1 MNDQEIKVRALAE
14 FTREAPR
21 KFDIGSAEHNP
32 KGDKGL
38 WPMSTAQLVDA
49 QKEEQ
54 IDMWHYTVAL
64 EHKLKE
70 QDALILQ
77 LKHTI
82 ANKHN
87 DK

>member
-1 MNDQEIKVRALAE
+1 MTDKEIKIRALAE

-21 KFDIGSAEHNP
+21 KFEAGSREHNP

-38 WPMSTAQLVDA
+38 WRMSEAQLVSA
-49 QKEEQ
+49 QKEEV

-64 EHKLKE
+64 EHKIKE

-77 LKHTI
+77 LKRTI
-82 ANKHN
+82 ANKQT
-87 DK
+87 

>member
-1 MNDQEIKVRALAE
+1 MTDQEIKIRALAE

-21 KFDIGSAEHNP
+21 KFDIGSLEHNP

-38 WPMSTAQLVDA
+38 CRMSTGQLIRA
-49 QKEEQ
+49 QKDEQ
-54 IDMWHYTVAL
+54 LDMWHYTIAL

-77 LKHTI
+77 LKRTI
-82 ANKHN
+82 ANKQAQ
-87 DK
+87 

>member
-1 MNDQEIKVRALAE
+1 MTDKEIKLRALAE

-21 KFDIGSAEHNP
+21 KFEAGSREHNP

-38 WPMSTAQLVDA
+38 WRMSEAQLVSA
-49 QKEEQ
+49 QKEEV

-77 LKHTI
+77 LQRTI
-82 ANKHN
+82 ANKQA
-87 DK
+87 

>member
-1 MNDQEIKVRALAE
+1 MTDQEIKLRALSE

-21 KFDIGSAEHNP
+21 KFDAGSAEHNP

-38 WPMSTAQLVDA
+38 WRMCTEQLIRE
-49 QKEEQ
+49 QKVEQ

-87 DK
+87 D

>member
-1 MNDQEIKVRALAE
+1 MTDKEIKIRALAE

-21 KFDIGSAEHNP
+21 KFEAGSREHNP

-38 WPMSTAQLVDA
+38 WRMSEAQLVSA
-49 QKEEQ
+49 QKEEV

-77 LKHTI
+77 LQRTI
-82 ANKHN
+82 ANNKQA
-87 DK
+87 

>member
-1 MNDQEIKVRALAE
+1 MTDKEIKIRALAE

-21 KFDIGSAEHNP
+21 KFEAGSREHNP

-38 WPMSTAQLVDA
+38 WRMSEAQLVSA
-49 QKEEQ
+49 QKEEV

-64 EHKLKE
+64 EHKIKE

-77 LKHTI
+77 LQRTI
-82 ANKHN
+82 ANNKQA
-87 DK
+87 

>member
-1 MNDQEIKVRALAE
+1 MTDKEIKIRALAE

-21 KFDIGSAEHNP
+21 KFDVGSAEHNP

-38 WPMSTAQLVDA
+38 WRMSTLQLVKA
-49 QKEEQ
+49 QKEEV
-54 IDMWHYTVAL
+54 IDMWHYTVTL

-77 LKHTI
+77 LKRTI
-82 ANKHN
+82 ANKN
-87 DK
+87 NE

>member
-1 MNDQEIKVRALAE
+1 MTDKEIKLRALAE

-21 KFDIGSAEHNP
+21 KFEAGSREHNP

-38 WPMSTAQLVDA
+38 WRMSEAQLVSA
-49 QKEEQ
+49 QKEEV

-77 LKHTI
+77 LQRTI
-82 ANKHN
+82 ANNKQA
-87 DK
+87 

>member
-1 MNDQEIKVRALAE
+1 MTDKEIKIRALAE

-21 KFDIGSAEHNP
+21 KFEAGSREHNP

-38 WPMSTAQLVDA
+38 WRMSEAQLVSA
-49 QKEEQ
+49 QKEEV

-77 LKHTI
+77 LQRTI
-82 ANKHN
+82 ANKQA
-87 DK
+87 

>member
-1 MNDQEIKVRALAE
+1 MTDKEIKIRALAE

-21 KFDIGSAEHNP
+21 KFDMGSAEHNP

-38 WPMSTAQLVDA
+38 WRMSTAQLIKA

-64 EHKLKE
+64 ERQIKVEL
-70 QDALILQ
+70 DIISS
-77 LKHTI
+77 TMR
-82 ANKHN
+82 
-87 DK
+87 

>member
-1 MNDQEIKVRALAE
+1 MTDKEIKIRALSE

-38 WPMSTAQLVDA
+38 WRMSTAQLINA

-70 QDALILQ
+70 QDALIIQLQ
-77 LKHTI
+77 HTI

-87 DK
+87 E

>member
-1 MNDQEIKVRALAE
+1 MTDKEIKIRALAE

-21 KFDIGSAEHNP
+21 KFEAGSREHNP

-38 WPMSTAQLVDA
+38 WRMSEAQLVSA
-49 QKEEQ
+49 QKEEV
-54 IDMWHYTVAL
+54 IDMSHYTVAL

-77 LKHTI
+77 LQRTI
-82 ANKHN
+82 ANNKQA
-87 DK
+87 

>member
-21 KFDIGSAEHNP
+21 KFDVGSLEHNP

-38 WPMSTAQLVDA
+38 WRMSAEQLVNA
-49 QKEEQ
+49 QKEEV

-64 EHKLKE
+64 EHKIKAQNVLIETLKR
-70 QDALILQ
+70 
-77 LKHTI
+77 TI
-82 ANKHN
+82 AKHE
-87 DK
+87 

>member
-1 MNDQEIKVRALAE
+1 MNDQEIKLRALSE

-21 KFDIGSAEHNP
+21 KFDAGSAEHNP

-38 WPMSTAQLVDA
+38 WHMSTAQLIRA

-54 IDMWHYTVAL
+54 IDMWHYTVTL
-64 EHKLKE
+64 EHKIKE

-87 DK
+87 E